1 MKDRDFAEA
10 YLKAVEKKH
19 KKFFSSANLSI
30 TKCVEIIG
38 KDLVSVQVI
47 NDALP
52 PAVRYD
58 IEVMFWRS

>member
-1 MKDRDFAEA
+1 MKDRDFAIA

-19 KKFFSSANLSI
+19 KKFFKSAHLSI

-47 NDALP
+47 NDELP
-52 PAVRYD
+52 PAIRYD

>member
-1 MKDRDFAEA
+1 MKDRDFAIA

-19 KKFFSSANLSI
+19 KKFFRSSRLNI
-30 TKCVEIIG
+30 IKCVEIIG
-38 KDLVSVQVI
+38 KDLVSVQVT
-47 NDALP
+47 NDELP